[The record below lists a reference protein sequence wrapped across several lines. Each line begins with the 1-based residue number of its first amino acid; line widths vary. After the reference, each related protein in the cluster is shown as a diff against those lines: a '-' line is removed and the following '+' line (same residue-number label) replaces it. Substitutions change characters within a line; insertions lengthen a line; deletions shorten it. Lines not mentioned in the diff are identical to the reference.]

1 MGELRNKH
9 LSVKL
14 TEKEFQAVTEICRTL
29 QISKSVF
36 IRSLIHREFFE

>member
-1 MGELRNKH
+1 MELRTKK

-14 TEKEFQAVTEICRTL
+14 TEKEFDALNEVCKAM

-36 IRSLIHREFFE
+36 IRGLIHKELFE